1 MNQEW
6 SGPIEVMSVIG
17 LGTWSSR
24 VINGGASR
32 EDISPI
38 IRSGRG
44 DFFLHEMQLWRTGDP
59 KRSGFLT
66 RMRRQAR
73 REKAYPVRKAEQR
86 INLYPY

>member
-1 MNQEW
+1 M
-6 SGPIEVMSVIG
+6 IG

-24 VINGGASR
+24 VINGGTSG

-38 IRSGRG
+38 IRNERG
-44 DFFLHEMQLWRTGDP
+44 DFFLPEMQLWRTGDP